1 MSSGTHQGMGMGDF
15 YVESKKEKPPLDEEV
30 RSLLREILDWKVS
43 KPLNKSTSGKE
54 ETSV

>member
-15 YVESKKEKPPLDEEV
+15 YAESKKEKPPLDEEV

-54 ETSV
+54 ETTV